1 MSGPIDS
8 SNLSAATLEVS
19 PSTAT
24 DEHGLE
30 GDYGDD
36 EEDEVGGVGMSWGMR
51 LGSEEA
57 ASDDGGSGVGHDE
70 DDAPGL
76 GTEDVCGMDR
86 GGGSESFGMLV

>member
-1 MSGPIDS
+1 
-8 SNLSAATLEVS
+8 
-19 PSTAT
+19 
-24 DEHGLE
+24 
-30 GDYGDD
+30 
-36 EEDEVGGVGMSWGMR
+36 MR

-57 ASDDGGSGVGHDE
+57 ASDYGGSGVGHDE